1 MYVLFHVNI
10 EHLCNQKALLLRS
23 LGTSPLS
30 PTFNVSSVCSSSLTG
45 THMKFGLKKRLCHFL
60 CSWSYKRTLW
70 TKQRKSAFHET
81 GLPLS
86 VNQKL
91 KNTKKHVK
99 HGWSISPTTTSSS
112 VAFNSKFVT
121 KLPNSLTHW
130 TSYGGKRGIKARQSQ
145 TIGLR
150 FVSIFSDLE
159 HIRHEHHRLA
169 SIWPKDTR
177 WCSVPDKKVHMNWTP
192 ITSLL
197 YALIDLK
204 MSAVLKMD
212 WWWVPD
218 KKVDDQC
225 VNWTRSYNST
235 PVASPSPITS
245 IIVIPAIG
253 AIVIFWNSKKRWRE
267 QRQPCSACKDW
278 WQRQQWSDSWCPTVK
293 YLSEQHDDGH
303 GWLINF
309 CFRCHMFPPN
319 LQWFKL

>member
-30 PTFNVSSVCSSSLTG
+30 PTFNVSSVFSWSLTG
-45 THMKFGLKKRLCHFL
+45 TCSHDFWTEKETLPFL

-99 HGWSISPTTTSSS
+99 DGWSTSPTPTSSS
-112 VAFNSKFVT
+112 VAFNGKFVT

-150 FVSIFSDLE
+150 SVSIFSDLE

-177 WCSVPDKKVHMNWTP
+177 WCSVLDKKG
-192 ITSLL
+192 LRKL
-197 YALIDLK
+197 D
-204 MSAVLKMD
+204 
-212 WWWVPD
+212 
-218 KKVDDQC
+218 
-225 VNWTRSYNST
+225 SYN
-235 PVASPSPITS
+235 VLA
-245 IIVIPAIG
+245 
-253 AIVIFWNSKKRWRE
+253 
-267 QRQPCSACKDW
+267 
-278 WQRQQWSDSWCPTVK
+278 
-293 YLSEQHDDGH
+293 
-303 GWLINF
+303 
-309 CFRCHMFPPN
+309 PN
-319 LQWFKL
+319 LPFICIDWSIDVSCFENGLVVGPW